1 MQQKTNRITATPKQ
15 IEAHE
20 ALERNTIVLYG
31 GSIRGSK
38 SFWGCM
44 EIISFCFRYPNSRW
58 LMLRKSH
65 DVLLSTL
72 LVTFTENFLNKGLD
86 QYVKSFNKTTL
97 IITWNN
103 DSQIIFMPES
113 YNTDKELNRFRGLEI
128 NGAFVDEVNEIQE
141 ATFNKIIERSGSW
154 FAAGKVPIKI
164 LMSCNPTFGW
174 VKDRFHDKWK
184 NGTLPKGV
192 EYIQAR
198 IFDNPYVP
206 KEYLESLKM
215 LSQFEYMVFVEG
227 NWDIQ
232 LKTGGEYLEA
242 FELSK
247 HVRPIDYDDTTT
259 VHISLDSNVLP
270 YITVSLWQLIRNGE
284 GWIIR
289 QFDELPAEE
298 PENTASQAGKKIGK
312 HLQNIGY
319 QSRVLLYGDRSTQAR
334 NNIDDDKRSFFQI
347 IDQNIRSFGYVTK
360 DCMDNKA
367 PSVSD
372 IGDFVNAILRGE
384 VKGLSIEIGENCKKS
399 ISDYIVT
406 KKNKDGG
413 IIKKRITDPKTGASY
428 EPNGHFTDAFKDMI
442 YQAFRNE
449 FGLWK
454 NRFRVAIPTVGKN
467 ISKNSYT

>member
-20 ALERNTIVLYG
+20 ALEKNTIVLYG

-44 EIISFCFRYPNSRW
+44 EIISFCFRYPKSRW

-72 LVTFTENFLNKGLD
+72 LVTFRENFLNCGLD
-86 QYVKSFNKTTL
+86 QYVKSFNMTTL
-97 IITWNN
+97 ILTWNN

-113 YNTDKELNRFRGLEI
+113 YATDKELNRFRGLEI
-128 NGAFVDEVNEIQE
+128 NGGFIDEVNEIQE
-141 ATFNKIIERSGSW
+141 ATFNKVIERSGSW
-154 FAAGKVPIKI
+154 FAAGDVPIKI

-174 VKDRFHDKWK
+174 VKERFHDKWK

-192 EYIQAR
+192 AYIQAR

-206 KEYLESLKM
+206 RAYLESLKM

-242 FELSK
+242 FELTK
-247 HVRPIDYDDTTT
+247 HVKPVEYDDTTT
-259 VHISLDSNVLP
+259 VRISLDNNVLP
-270 YITVSLWQLIRNGE
+270 YIAVSAWQLIKNGE

-289 QFDELPAEE
+289 QFQELPAKE
-298 PENTASQAGKKIGK
+298 PENTASQAGKKIGRY
-312 HLQNIGY
+312 LNSIGY
-319 QSRVLLYGDRSTQAR
+319 QSRVFLNGDRSTKAR
-334 NNIDDDKRSFFQI
+334 NTIDDDKRSFFQI
-347 IDQNIRSFGYVTK
+347 IDQNIQKEGFITK

-372 IGDFVNAILRGE
+372 IGDFVNAILRDE
-384 VKGLSIEIGENCKKS
+384 VKGISIEIGENCKES

-406 KKNKDGG
+406 KKDKDGG

-428 EPNGHFTDAFKDMI
+428 EPNGHFTDNLKDLV
-442 YQAFRNE
+442 YQAFKPE
-449 FGLWK
+449 YEKWK
-454 NRFRVAIPTVGKN
+454 NRFRNHVPTIGKN
-467 ISKNSYT
+467 ISRNQV